1 MIYTDI
7 DITLDDINITESHFE
22 IIKKV
27 IEGIYDIEKLD
38 FDAYVSVIITDKEE
52 IRQINLDERGI
63 DSPTDVLSFPAVDLK
78 VGEIL
83 DLDDEENIYL
93 VSDNGLI
100 HFGDMAIC
108 MAQLKRQAKE
118 YNVSNEAELKKLV
131 IHSMLH
137 FMGYD
142 HIKDSDYE
150 VMNKKEMV
158 LDSLIKIKVGE

>member
-1 MIYTDI
+1 MKSIIEVTGRVSLKYKELAEKVALDCIKCMSQPDKLEVAIKFVSEKEMIE
-7 DITLDDINITESHFE
+7 INSN
-22 IIKKV
+22 
-27 IEGIYDIEKLD
+27 Y
-38 FDAYVSVIITDKEE
+38 
-52 IRQINLDERGI
+52 RGI
-63 DSPTDVLSFPAVDLK
+63 SKVTDVLSFPAVDLK

-83 DLDDEENIYL
+83 DLDDEENVYL
-93 VSDNGLI
+93 IGDNGLI

-108 MAQLKRQAKE
+108 MVQLKKQAKE
-118 YNVSNEAELKKLV
+118 YGVSNESELKKLV

-150 VMNKKEMV
+150 IMNKKEMV

>member
-1 MIYTDI
+1 MKSIIEVTGRVSSKYKELAEKVALDCIKCMSQPDKLEVAIKFVSEKEMIE
-7 DITLDDINITESHFE
+7 INSNH
-22 IIKKV
+22 
-27 IEGIYDIEKLD
+27 
-38 FDAYVSVIITDKEE
+38 
-52 IRQINLDERGI
+52 RGI
-63 DSPTDVLSFPAVDLK
+63 ERVTDVLSFPAVDLK

-83 DLDDEENIYL
+83 DLDDEENLYL
-93 VSDNGLI
+93 IGDNGLI

-108 MAQLKRQAKE
+108 MVQLKRQAKE
-118 YNVSNEAELKKLV
+118 YGVSNEAELKKLV

-150 VMNKKEMV
+150 IMNKKEMV

>member
-1 MIYTDI
+1 MKSIIEVTGRVSSKYKELAEKVALDCIKCMSQPDKLEVAIKFVSEKEMI
-7 DITLDDINITESHFE
+7 DINSNHR
-22 IIKKV
+22 
-27 IEGIYDIEKLD
+27 GIEK
-38 FDAYVSVIITDKEE
+38 V
-52 IRQINLDERGI
+52 
-63 DSPTDVLSFPAVDLK
+63 TDVLSFPAVDLK

-83 DLDDEENIYL
+83 DLDDEENAYL

-108 MAQLKRQAKE
+108 MVQLKRQAKE
-118 YNVSNEAELKKLV
+118 YGVSIESELKKLV

-150 VMNKKEMV
+150 IMNKKEMV

>member
-1 MIYTDI
+1 MKSIIEVTGRVSSKYKELAEKVALDCIKCMSQPDKLEVAIKFVSEKEMIE
-7 DITLDDINITESHFE
+7 INSN
-22 IIKKV
+22 
-27 IEGIYDIEKLD
+27 Y
-38 FDAYVSVIITDKEE
+38 
-52 IRQINLDERGI
+52 RGI
-63 DSPTDVLSFPAVDLK
+63 SKVTDVLSFPAVDLK

-83 DLDDEENIYL
+83 DLDDEENVYL
-93 VSDNGLI
+93 IGDNGLI

-108 MAQLKRQAKE
+108 MVQLKKQAKE
-118 YNVSNEAELKKLV
+118 YGVSNESELKKLV

-150 VMNKKEMV
+150 IMNKKEMV

>member
-1 MIYTDI
+1 MKSIIEVTGRVSSKYKELAEKVALDCIKCMSQPDKLEVAIKFVSEKEMIE
-7 DITLDDINITESHFE
+7 INSNHR
-22 IIKKV
+22 
-27 IEGIYDIEKLD
+27 GIEK
-38 FDAYVSVIITDKEE
+38 V
-52 IRQINLDERGI
+52 
-63 DSPTDVLSFPAVDLK
+63 TDVLSFPAVDLK

-83 DLDDEENIYL
+83 DLDDEENLYL
-93 VSDNGLI
+93 IGDNGLI

-108 MAQLKRQAKE
+108 VTQLKRQAKE
-118 YNVSNEAELKKLV
+118 YGVSVEAELKKLV

-150 VMNKKEMV
+150 IMNKKEMV

>member
-1 MIYTDI
+1 MKSIIEVTGRVSSKYKELAEKVALDCIKCMSQPDKLEVAIKFVSEKEMIE
-7 DITLDDINITESHFE
+7 INSNH
-22 IIKKV
+22 
-27 IEGIYDIEKLD
+27 
-38 FDAYVSVIITDKEE
+38 
-52 IRQINLDERGI
+52 RGI
-63 DSPTDVLSFPAVDLK
+63 SKVTDVLSFPAVDLK

-83 DLDDEENIYL
+83 DLDDEENAYL
-93 VSDNGLI
+93 ISDNGLI

-108 MAQLKRQAKE
+108 MVQLKRQAKE
-118 YNVSNEAELKKLV
+118 YGVSNEAELKKLV

-150 VMNKKEMV
+150 IMNKKEMV

>member
-1 MIYTDI
+1 MKSIIEVTGRVSSKYKELAEKVALDCIKCMSQPDKLEIAIKFVSEKEMIE
-7 DITLDDINITESHFE
+7 INSRQR
-22 IIKKV
+22 
-27 IEGIYDIEKLD
+27 GIEK
-38 FDAYVSVIITDKEE
+38 V
-52 IRQINLDERGI
+52 
-63 DSPTDVLSFPAVDLK
+63 PDVLSFPAVDLK

-83 DLDDEENIYL
+83 DLDDEENVYL

>member
-1 MIYTDI
+1 MKSIVEVTGRVSAKYKELARKVALDCIKCMKQPDKLEVAIKFVSEKEMIE
-7 DITLDDINITESHFE
+7 INSNYR
-22 IIKKV
+22 
-27 IEGIYDIEKLD
+27 GIEK
-38 FDAYVSVIITDKEE
+38 V
-52 IRQINLDERGI
+52 
-63 DSPTDVLSFPAVDLK
+63 TDVLSFPAVDLK

-83 DLDDEENIYL
+83 DLDDEENVYL

-108 MAQLKRQAKE
+108 MVQLKRQAKE
-118 YNVSNEAELKKLV
+118 YGVSNESELKKLV

-142 HIKDSDYE
+142 HIKDSDYKI
-150 VMNKKEMV
+150 MNKKEMV

>member
-1 MIYTDI
+1 MKSIIEITGRVSSKYKELAEKVALDCIKCMSQPDKLEIAIKFVSEKEMIE
-7 DITLDDINITESHFE
+7 INSSQR
-22 IIKKV
+22 
-27 IEGIYDIEKLD
+27 GIEK
-38 FDAYVSVIITDKEE
+38 V
-52 IRQINLDERGI
+52 
-63 DSPTDVLSFPAVDLK
+63 TDVLSFPAVDLK

-83 DLDDEENIYL
+83 DLDDEENVYL

>member
-1 MIYTDI
+1 MKSIIEVSGRVSSKYKELAEKVALDCIKCMSQPDKLEVAIKFVSEKEMIE
-7 DITLDDINITESHFE
+7 INSN
-22 IIKKV
+22 
-27 IEGIYDIEKLD
+27 Y
-38 FDAYVSVIITDKEE
+38 
-52 IRQINLDERGI
+52 RGI
-63 DSPTDVLSFPAVDLK
+63 SKVTDVLSFPAVDLN

-93 VSDNGLI
+93 IGDNGLV

-108 MAQLKRQAKE
+108 MVQLKKQAKE
-118 YNVSNEAELKKLV
+118 YGVSNEEELKKLV

-142 HIKDSDYE
+142 HIKDADYE
-150 VMNKKEMV
+150 IMNKKEMV

>member
-1 MIYTDI
+1 MKSIIEVTGRVSSKYKELAEKVALDCIKCMSQPDKLEVAIKFVSEKEMIE
-7 DITLDDINITESHFE
+7 INSN
-22 IIKKV
+22 
-27 IEGIYDIEKLD
+27 Y
-38 FDAYVSVIITDKEE
+38 
-52 IRQINLDERGI
+52 RGI
-63 DSPTDVLSFPAVDLK
+63 SKVTDVLSFPAVDLK

-93 VSDNGLI
+93 IGDNGLI

-108 MAQLKRQAKE
+108 MVQLKKQAKE
-118 YNVSNEAELKKLV
+118 YGVSNESELKKLV

-150 VMNKKEMV
+150 IMNKKEMV

>member
-1 MIYTDI
+1 MKSIIEVTGRVSSKYKELAEKVA
-7 DITLDDINITESHFE
+7 LDCIKCMSQPDKLEVAIKFVSEKEMVEINSNH
-22 IIKKV
+22 
-27 IEGIYDIEKLD
+27 
-38 FDAYVSVIITDKEE
+38 
-52 IRQINLDERGI
+52 RGI
-63 DSPTDVLSFPAVDLK
+63 SKVTDVLSFPAVDLK

-83 DLDDEENIYL
+83 DLDDEENAYL
-93 VSDNGLI
+93 ISDNGLI

-108 MAQLKRQAKE
+108 MVQLKRQAKE
-118 YNVSNEAELKKLV
+118 YGVSNEAELKKLV

-150 VMNKKEMV
+150 IMNKKEMV